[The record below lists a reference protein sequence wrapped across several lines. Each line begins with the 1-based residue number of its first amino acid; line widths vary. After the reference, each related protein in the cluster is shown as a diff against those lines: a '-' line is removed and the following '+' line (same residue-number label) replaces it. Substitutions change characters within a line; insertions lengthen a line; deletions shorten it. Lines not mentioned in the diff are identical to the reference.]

1 MAIRGSLREAS
12 LPDVLQLLA
21 MGKKSGCLSVTHRH
35 SFGNIYF
42 DRGRISYASIVNRR
56 DRLGDLLVKNGLI
69 SPSELEAAI
78 ALQERSPDRKLGE
91 ILIAEAMIAREALH
105 QYIKHQIEEAVYFLF
120 TWTQG
125 TFSFEADV
133 RPDAQDIVVSIN
145 PESLLLEGARRVDEW
160 SLIEKKIPTFDLIFA
175 LDRDHLGNTD
185 VNLTPEQELLLPLL
199 DGRRDVASIIDES
212 GLGEFEV
219 GKAMF
224 GLITAG
230 FVHRVGKTRAPEQV
244 SNEARVAEH
253 RNLGIAF
260 YKTGMLDEAVRE
272 FRRVTELNHGDE
284 HGEFY
289 LGLLALRQG
298 HLDDAVRTLRAAASR
313 PGAAR
318 GATFLNLAYALERA
332 GRLEEARQTLGRA
345 EQLLPNDP
353 AVQLAAGVL
362 ALRRHDVVAA
372 DAALRQSATLAG
384 ARARPAAW
392 FHYAGLV
399 AAILGD
405 LDRAIAILTEG
416 VAAHPQS
423 AVLLNNLAT
432 ILERRGRQ
440 AEAAAMLER
449 GQVEDPTLPQL
460 HKNAGDLHYR
470 AGRYDD
476 ALECYQRA
484 VRVAPDLG
492 GDVWLKLGNIRFRRR
507 ERDEALKCWERSLAL
522 APDNP
527 MARNNIETARRLA

>member
-69 SPSELEAAI
+69 TPAELDSAI
-78 ALQERSPDRKLGE
+78 ALQAQRPNRRLGE
-91 ILIAEAMIAREALH
+91 ILIAERVIAREELH

-160 SLIEKKIPTFDLIFA
+160 SLIEKKIPTFDLIFS
-175 LDRDHLGNTD
+175 LDRDHLGQSE
-185 VNLTPEQELLLPLL
+185 VVLTSEQELLVPLI
-199 DGRRDVASIIDES
+199 DGRRDVAAIIDES
-212 GLGEFEV
+212 GLGEFDV
-219 GKAMF
+219 GKAIF

-230 FVHRVGKTRAPEQV
+230 FVHRVGRTRAPEQV
-244 SNEARVAEH
+244 SNEARVTEH
-253 RNLGIAF
+253 RNLGVAF
-260 YKTGMLDEAVRE
+260 YKTGMLEEAVRE
-272 FRRVTELNHGDE
+272 FRRVTELNPGDE

-298 HLDDAVRTLRAAASR
+298 NLDEAVRTLRAAASR

-318 GATFLNLAYALERA
+318 GATYLNLAYALERA
-332 GRLEEARQTLGRA
+332 GRLEEARVTLARA

-353 AVQLAAGVL
+353 AVQLATAVL
-362 ALRRHDVVAA
+362 AIRRHDIVAA
-372 DAALRQSATLAG
+372 DAALRQSAVLAG
-384 ARARPAAW
+384 SRTRPAAW

-399 AAILGD
+399 AAVLGD
-405 LDRAIAILTEG
+405 LERATAVLSEG
-416 VAAHPQS
+416 VAAHPHS

-432 ILERRGRQ
+432 IHERRGRP
-440 AEAAAMLER
+440 AEAAAMIER
-449 GQVEDPTLPQL
+449 GQLEDATLPQL

-470 AGRYDD
+470 AGRYDE

-492 GDVWLKLGNIRFRRR
+492 GDVWLKLGNIRFRRG
-507 ERDEALKCWERSLAL
+507 ERDDALKCWERSLAL

-527 MARNNIETARRLA
+527 MARNNIETAQRLA

>member
-21 MGKKSGCLSVTHRH
+21 MGKKSGCLSVTHR
-35 SFGNIYF
+35 SAFGNIYF

-56 DRLGDLLVKNGLI
+56 DRLGDILVKDGLI
-69 SPSELEAAI
+69 SRADLEAAI
-78 ALQERSPDRKLGE
+78 AVQALAPERKLGE
-91 ILIAEAMIAREALH
+91 ILVAQRVLAREELH

-120 TWTQG
+120 TWNQG
-125 TFSFEADV
+125 TFSFEADI
-133 RPDAQDIVVSIN
+133 RPDAQDILVSIN

-160 SLIEKKIPTFDLIFA
+160 SLIEKKIPSFDLIFSI
-175 LDRDHLGNTD
+175 DRQHLHD
-185 VNLTPEQELLLPLL
+185 SRVELTPEQETLVPLI
-199 DGRRDVASIIDES
+199 DGQRDVAALIDES

-219 GKAMF
+219 GKALY

-230 FVHRVGKTRAPEQV
+230 FMHRVGRTRAPEPV
-244 SNEARVAEH
+244 SHEARITEH
-253 RNLGIAF
+253 RNLGVAF

-272 FRRVTELNHGDE
+272 FRRVAELRPGDE

-298 HLDDAVRTLRAAASR
+298 RLEEAVRTLRTAAGR
-313 PGAAR
+313 PGAK
-318 GATFLNLAYALERA
+318 GATHLNLAYALERS
-332 GRLEEARQTLGRA
+332 GRLDEARLTLARA
-345 EQLLPNDP
+345 EQVLPNEP
-353 AVQLAAGVL
+353 TVRLASAVL
-362 ALRRHDVVAA
+362 ALRRNDVTAA
-372 DAALRQSATLAG
+372 DESLRDAAALWGTRK
-384 ARARPAAW
+384 RPAAW

-405 LDRAIAILTEG
+405 LDRAVSILEEG
-416 VAAHPQS
+416 ITAHPHA

-432 ILERRGRQ
+432 ALERRGRF
-440 AEAAAMLER
+440 AEAATIADR
-449 GQVEDPTLPQL
+449 GQLEDAALPQL

-476 ALECYQRA
+476 ALECYVRA
-484 VRVAPDLG
+484 VRAAPDLG

-507 ERDEALKCWERSLAL
+507 ERDEAIRCWERSLAL

-527 MARNNIETARRLA
+527 MARNNLETAKRLA

>member
-12 LPDVLQLLA
+12 LPDVLQLLS

-35 SFGNIYF
+35 SFGNVYF
-42 DRGRISYASIVNRR
+42 DRGRISFASIVNRR

-69 SPSELEAAI
+69 ARTELEEAI
-78 ALQERSPDRKLGE
+78 ALQGQSPDRRLGE
-91 ILIAEAMIAREALH
+91 ILIAQRLLAREELH

-133 RPDAQDIVVSIN
+133 RPDAQDILVSIN

-160 SLIEKKIPTFDLIFA
+160 SLIEKKVSSFDLIFA
-175 LDRDHLGNTD
+175 IDHAHIAESR
-185 VNLTPEQELLLPLL
+185 VALTPSQEMLAPLV
-199 DGRRDVASIIDES
+199 DGQRDVSMLIDES

-219 GKAMF
+219 GKALY

-230 FVHRVGKTRAPEQV
+230 FVHRVGRTRAPEQL
-244 SNEARVAEH
+244 STEARVTEH
-253 RNLGIAF
+253 RNLGVAF

-272 FRRVTELNHGDE
+272 FRRVTELQPGDE

-298 HLDDAVRTLRAAASR
+298 RLEESVRLLRSASSR
-313 PGAAR
+313 PTAR
-318 GATFLNLAYALERA
+318 GTTYLNLACALERS
-332 GRLEEARQTLGRA
+332 GRLEEARLALARA
-345 EQLLPNDP
+345 DQLLPNDP
-353 AVQLAAGVL
+353 TVRLAAAVL
-362 ALRRHDVVAA
+362 AIRRHDVPAA
-372 DAALRQSATLAG
+372 DVLLREAAVFWGTRV
-384 ARARPAAW
+384 RPPAW

-399 AAILGD
+399 AAILGE
-405 LDRAIAILTEG
+405 LDRAIAVLTEG
-416 VAAHPQS
+416 THVHPHA

-432 ILERRGRQ
+432 ALERRGRYDD
-440 AEAAAMLER
+440 AAAMVER
-449 GQVEDPTLPQL
+449 GQLEDPTLPQL

-470 AGRYDD
+470 AGRYDE

-492 GDVWLKLGNIRFRRR
+492 GDVWLKLGNIHFRRR
-507 ERDEALKCWERSLAL
+507 ERSEAMKDWERSLAL
-522 APDNP
+522 APENP
-527 MARNNIETARRLA
+527 MARNNIDTAQRLA

>member
-35 SFGNIYF
+35 AFGNIYF

-56 DRLGDLLVKNGLI
+56 DRLGDLLVRNGLI
-69 SPSELEAAI
+69 TAAELEAAI
-78 ALQERSPDRKLGE
+78 AVQGRAPERKLGE
-91 ILIAEAMIAREALH
+91 ILIAERTIAREALH

-125 TFSFEADV
+125 TFTFEADV

-175 LDRDHLGNTD
+175 LDREHLGGSD
-185 VNLTPEQELLLPLL
+185 VVLTPEQEVLVALL
-199 DGRRDVASIIDES
+199 DGRRDVSAIVDDS
-212 GLGEFEV
+212 GLGEFDV
-219 GKAMF
+219 GKAIF

-230 FVHRVGKTRAPEQV
+230 FVHRVGRTRAAAPA

-272 FRRVTELNHGDE
+272 FRRVTELDPGDE
-284 HGEFY
+284 HGEFF

-298 HLDDAVRTLRAAASR
+298 HLDEAVRTLRAAAAR

-318 GATFLNLAYALERA
+318 GTTFVNLAHALERS
-332 GRLEEARQTLGRA
+332 GRLDEARQALVRA
-345 EQLLPNDP
+345 EELLPGDP
-353 AVQLAAGVL
+353 AVQLAVGVL
-362 ALRRHDVVAA
+362 ALRRHDVTGA
-372 DAALRQSATLAG
+372 DAALRQSAALAG
-384 ARARPAAW
+384 QRARPAAW

-405 LDRAIAILTEG
+405 LDRAIAILGEG
-416 VAAHPQS
+416 VAAHPHS

-432 ILERRGRQ
+432 TLERRGRH
-440 AEAAAMLER
+440 AEAVAMVER
-449 GQVEDPTLPQL
+449 GQLEDPTLPQP

-470 AGRYDD
+470 VGRYDE

-492 GDVWLKLGNIRFRRR
+492 GDVWLKLGNIRFRRG
-507 ERDEALKCWERSLAL
+507 ERDEALRCWERSLAL

-527 MARNNIETARRLA
+527 MARNNLETAQRLA

>member
-12 LPDVLQLLA
+12 LPDVLQLLS
-21 MGKKSGCLSVTHRH
+21 MGKKTGCLSVTHRH
-35 SFGNIYF
+35 SFGNVYF

-69 SPSELEAAI
+69 ARAELDAAV
-78 ALQERSPDRKLGE
+78 ALQGQSPDRKLGE
-91 ILIAEAMIAREALH
+91 ILIAQRLLAREELH

-133 RPDAQDIVVSIN
+133 RPDAQDILVSIN

-160 SLIEKKIPTFDLIFA
+160 ALIEKKISSFDLIFA
-175 LDRDHLGNTD
+175 IDHAHIAESK
-185 VNLTPEQELLLPLL
+185 VALTPAQELLAPLV
-199 DGRRDVASIIDES
+199 DGQRDVAALIDES

-219 GKAMF
+219 GKALY

-230 FVHRVGKTRAPEQV
+230 FLHRVGRTRAPEQV
-244 SNEARVAEH
+244 SNEARVTEH
-253 RNLGIAF
+253 RNLGVAF

-272 FRRVTELNHGDE
+272 FRRVTELAPGDE

-298 HLDDAVRTLRAAASR
+298 RLEEAVRTLRAAAAR
-313 PGAAR
+313 PEAR
-318 GATFLNLAYALERA
+318 GATYLNLAAALERS
-332 GRLEEARQTLGRA
+332 GRLEEARVALTRA

-353 AVQLAAGVL
+353 TVRLAAAVL
-362 ALRRHDVVAA
+362 ALRRHDVVSA
-372 DAALRQSATLAG
+372 DAGLREAAG
-384 ARARPAAW
+384 LWGTRARPAAW

-399 AAILGD
+399 AAILGEV
-405 LDRAIAILTEG
+405 DRAIAVLSEG
-416 VAAHPQS
+416 IKVHPHA
-423 AVLLNNLAT
+423 AVLLNNLAAAM
-432 ILERRGRQ
+432 ERRGRHGD
-440 AEAAAMLER
+440 AAAMVER

-507 ERDEALKCWERSLAL
+507 ERDEAMKCWERSLAL

-527 MARNNIETARRLA
+527 MARNNIETAQRLA

>member
-1 MAIRGSLREAS
+1 MAFRGSLREAS
-12 LPDVLQLLA
+12 LPDVLQLLS

-35 SFGNIYF
+35 AFGNIYF
-42 DRGRISYASIVNRR
+42 DRRRISFASIVNRR

-69 SPSELEAAI
+69 TPGELDAAI
-78 ALQERSPDRKLGE
+78 AVQAQAPERRIGE
-91 ILIAEAMIAREALH
+91 ILISQRVLAREELH
-105 QYIKHQIEEAVYFLF
+105 QYIKHQIEEAVYYLF

-125 TFSFEADV
+125 TFSFETDI
-133 RPDAQDIVVSIN
+133 RPDAQDILVSIN

-160 SLIEKKIPTFDLIFA
+160 SLIEKKIASFDLIFA
-175 LDRDHLGNTD
+175 IDRDHIAESK
-185 VNLTPEQELLLPLL
+185 VALTSEQESLVPLL
-199 DGRRDVASIIDES
+199 DGQRDVAALIDES

-219 GKAMF
+219 GKALY

-230 FVHRVGKTRAPEQV
+230 FLHRVGRTRAPEPT
-244 SNEARVAEH
+244 SNEARITEH
-253 RNLGIAF
+253 RNLGVAF

-272 FRRVTELNHGDE
+272 FRRVTELQPGDE

-298 HLDDAVRTLRAAASR
+298 RLDDAVRTLRAASAR
-313 PGAAR
+313 PSAR
-318 GATFLNLAYALERA
+318 GATYLNLAYALERS
-332 GRLEEARQTLGRA
+332 GRLDEARLTLARA
-345 EQLLPNDP
+345 EQLLPSEP
-353 AVQLAAGVL
+353 AVRLATAVL
-362 ALRRHDVVAA
+362 AVRRNDITAA
-372 DAALRQSATLAG
+372 DEALRDAAVLWGT
-384 ARARPAAW
+384 RTRPAAW

-416 VAAHPQS
+416 STTHPHA

-432 ILERRGRQ
+432 TLERRGRY
-440 AEAAAMLER
+440 AESASAAER
-449 GQVEDPTLPQL
+449 GQLEDPTLPQL

-507 ERDEALKCWERSLAL
+507 EREEAIKCWERSLAL

-527 MARNNIETARRLA
+527 MARNNLDTAQRLA

>member
-21 MGKKSGCLSVTHRH
+21 MGKKSGCLSVTHKH

-42 DRGRISYASIVNRR
+42 DQGRISFASIVNRR

-69 SPSELEAAI
+69 SPAQLEAAI
-78 ALQERSPDRKLGE
+78 ALQGRAPERKLGE
-91 ILIAEAMIAREALH
+91 ILIAEHMLAREELH

-175 LDRDHLGNTD
+175 LDREHLGGSE
-185 VNLTPEQELLLPLL
+185 VVLTPEQELLVPLL
-199 DGRRDVASIIDES
+199 DGRRDVSAMVDES

-219 GKAMF
+219 GKAIF

-230 FVHRVGKTRAPEQV
+230 FVHRVGRTRAPAQV

-253 RNLGIAF
+253 RNLGVAF

-272 FRRVTELNHGDE
+272 FRRVTELSPGDE
-284 HGEFY
+284 HGEFL

-298 HLDDAVRTLRAAASR
+298 HLDEAVRTLRAAAAR
-313 PGAAR
+313 PGPPR
-318 GATFLNLAYALERA
+318 GATFLNLAHALARS
-332 GRLEEARQTLGRA
+332 GRLDEARQALARA
-345 EQLLPNDP
+345 EQLLPQDP
-353 AVQLAAGVL
+353 AVQLAVAVL
-362 ALRRHDVVAA
+362 ALRRHDVAGA
-372 DAALRQSATLAG
+372 DAALRQAAGLAG
-384 ARARPAAW
+384 TRGRPAAW

-405 LDRAIAILTEG
+405 IDRAVALLSEG
-416 VAAHPQS
+416 VTVHPHS
-423 AVLLNNLAT
+423 AVLLNNLAAA
-432 ILERRGRQ
+432 LERRGRY
-440 AEAAAMLER
+440 AEAAAIVER
-449 GQVEDPTLPQL
+449 GQLEDPTLPQL

-470 AGRYDD
+470 AGRYDE

-527 MARNNIETARRLA
+527 MARNNIDTARRLA